1 MTKRRRKTR
10 PHAGGY
16 RTPARPAPDEPAR
29 RAPRRP
35 EPEPPRALG
44 WLSRG
49 AGDSSWPSIP
59 RSLGRGMVVSGSSP
73 VVLAISFLFV
83 FGAWV
88 GLVAL
93 GLEGPPGRLVNMAA
107 LPPVSTYFD
116 ALNGVTIF
124 GYGLSG
130 LAAAGGFLVVR
141 SVYIAVITGL
151 VVQALEGGGPPMLGV
166 LRGLRAYPVVVA
178 VNVLSMSM
186 MVAGTIVLPF
196 LGAGLGFL
204 GSILILVAAL
214 FLFVFAPAAAIREGR
229 GLQETLRRAARAA
242 LLPGSRH
249 VIMSMLYI
257 FLTLPILV
265 AFAPD
270 ANRLTVNPGFA
281 TWLYALLATF
291 LHTGFLAAFT
301 YRWMAIEA
309 EVPDEP
315 LRRRK

>member
-1 MTKRRRKTR
+1 VTKKRRASKRV
-10 PHAGGY
+10 GGY
-16 RTPARPAPDEPAR
+16 RTPQQAAVRAAERPAR
-29 RAPRRP
+29 RRP
-35 EPEPPRALG
+35 EPEPPRLLG

-49 AGDSSWPSIP
+49 TGDSSWPSIP
-59 RSLGRGMVVSGSSP
+59 RSIGRGIVVSGSSP
-73 VVLAISFLFV
+73 ALLAISFLFV

-88 GLVAL
+88 GLVSL
-93 GLEGPPGRLVNMAA
+93 GLEGPPGRLVNLAA

-124 GYGLSG
+124 GYGLAG

-141 SVYIAVITGL
+141 SVYIAVVTGL
-151 VVQALEGGGPPMLGV
+151 VVQAFEGGGPPIQGV

-301 YRWMAIEA
+301 YRWMAVED
-309 EVPDEP
+309 EVPDQP
-315 LRRRK
+315 LRRRG